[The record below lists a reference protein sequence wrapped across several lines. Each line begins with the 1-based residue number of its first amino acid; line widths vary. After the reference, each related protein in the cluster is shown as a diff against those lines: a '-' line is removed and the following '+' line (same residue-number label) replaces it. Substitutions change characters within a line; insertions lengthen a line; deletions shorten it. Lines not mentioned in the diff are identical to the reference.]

1 MALALVI
8 ALQAAAAGPAAAA
21 APPVPGVA
29 AVDFDLA
36 EVNRRQ
42 QAEAGCRQ
50 GQAGEIVVC
59 GRRPGGGDYPMEK
72 WERIFREGPLVAEK
86 DIGGGAVARAYVE
99 QVEIGAGQV
108 SKRAMV
114 GVKLPF

>member
-1 MALALVI
+1 MALAFLI
-8 ALQAAAAGPAAAA
+8 AVQAAAGPAAAEPA
-21 APPVPGVA
+21 LPGLA

-36 EVNRRQ
+36 EVAKRQ
-42 QAEAGCRQ
+42 QADAAAGCPQ
-50 GQAGEIVVC
+50 SGAGEIVVC
-59 GRRPGGGDYPMEK
+59 GRRPGGGDYPMER

-99 QVEIGAGQV
+99 QVEIGAGQI
-108 SKRAMV
+108 SRRAMV